1 MRLQKGVTQ
10 DPREGQWHKQ
20 GPLQW
25 QSERM
30 ACPLTHTTS
39 SHPNVSPYTCPPTTF
54 FSSISTTLHILTKQN
69 YGHEFFIHEPKSTN
83 MVQGSTT
90 FH

>member
-1 MRLQKGVTQ
+1 MQ
-10 DPREGQWHKQ
+10 DPHKGQQHKH
-20 GPLQW
+20 GPCQW

-30 ACPLTHTTS
+30 ACPLTHTTYS
-39 SHPNVSPYTCPPTTF
+39 NPKAFPYTCPPTTF
-54 FSSISTTLHILTKQN
+54 FSNLSITLLILNKQS
-69 YGHEFFIHEPKSTN
+69 YRYEFFIHEPKSTN